1 MVLSRLAGSAF
12 LLSPAPCPKDNRQA
26 KEAEVRKRALAIAL
40 LAISLLSP
48 GAAQA
53 APADDVVV
61 SWNAIMTT
69 TISAQNPFAQA
80 RIAAITQ
87 LAVFEA
93 VNAITGKFD
102 SYLGSVTAAP
112 GASVDAA
119 AVTAAHDVLANYIPS
134 AVTTLDAARA
144 ASLGAIPDGQ
154 SKDDGVAVG
163 ASAAAALIAART
175 GDGSS
180 PPQFYQPTSSQAG
193 MWQTTPSCPA
203 AGGTLFH
210 WQNVTPFG
218 VRSNAQ
224 FRSAPPPDLSS
235 PRYTRDYNEV
245 MAVGASD
252 SAARPGDRADVARL
266 FAALSAAGA
275 WNAAA
280 RQLAEASPMSLTDE
294 ARVFALM
301 NMSMSDGLTSSMET
315 KYHYTFWRPETAIRA
330 GDSDGNDA
338 TTGDTD
344 FAPFITTPCFPGYPS
359 AHASASYAARSIL
372 ERTWGN
378 GGNSIELTHSSL
390 PGKEFS
396 YTNLKQITDDVDDA
410 RVYGGIHFRFDQEA
424 GATQGRKI
432 GQYIYAHTLLPDDSL

>member
-1 MVLSRLAGSAF
+1 MVLPRLAGPAF

-26 KEAEVRKRALAIAL
+26 KEAEMRKRAIAIAL
-40 LAISLLSP
+40 LAMLMLP
-48 GAAQA
+48 VGGAQA
-53 APADDVVV
+53 SPAQDVVV

-134 AVTTLDAARA
+134 AVTTLDAAEA

-203 AGGTLFH
+203 AGGTLLH

-252 SAARPGDRADVARL
+252 SAVRPGDRADVARL
-266 FAALSAAGA
+266 FAAVSAPGA

-301 NMSMSDGLTSSMET
+301 NMAMSDGLTSSLET

-330 GDSDGNDA
+330 GDNDGNDA
-338 TTGDTD
+338 TTGDND

-378 GGNSIELTHSSL
+378 GGHSIELTHSSL
-390 PGKEFS
+390 PGKVFS
-396 YTNLKQITDDVDDA
+396 YTNLIQITDDVDDA

-432 GQYIYAHTLLPDDSL
+432 GQYIYAHELLTAE